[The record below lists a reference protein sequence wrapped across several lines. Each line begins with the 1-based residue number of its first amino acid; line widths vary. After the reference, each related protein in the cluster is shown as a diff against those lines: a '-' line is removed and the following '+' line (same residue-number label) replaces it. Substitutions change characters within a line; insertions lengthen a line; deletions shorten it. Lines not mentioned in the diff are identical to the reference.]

1 MALTDLKIR
10 SLHPS
15 EKITRHTDDRGL
27 YVEVHP
33 SGSKLWRYKYR
44 YAGKQKRLAL
54 GRYPDVGLAEARSR
68 RDEARKKVEAGIDPL
83 LERKREK
90 LVARFSA
97 ANTFGEIAKEYIDKR
112 VAEGQSEATTQKA
125 NWLLD
130 QVKCPATRQR
140 AQPWATWPRAS
151 NATRNWNRSWLA
163 ASASSGSDTIRAGG
177 WARSSLSPTAST
189 LAEEGG

>member
-10 SLHPS
+10 SLRPS
-15 EKITRHTDDRGL
+15 EKITRYTDDRGL

-54 GRYPDVGLAEARSR
+54 GRYPDVGLAEARTR

-90 LVARFSA
+90 LTAAFSA
-97 ANTFGEIAKEYIDKR
+97 ANTFGDIAKEYIDKR

-125 NWLLD
+125 NWLLEQLKPLWTFAVTD
-130 QVKCPATRQR
+130 IKPVDL
-140 AQPWATWPRAS
+140 
-151 NATRNWNRSWLA
+151 LA
-163 ASASSGSDTIRAGG
+163 ALKRVAAGLG
-177 WARSSLSPTAST
+177 TAV
-189 LAEEGG
+189 